1 MKSKWDDGNKFV
13 KKHVL
18 AVDRVVTL
26 IGERKLELRDGSVL
40 LVLEAYCSWKCGRVR
55 VTPRRIAER
64 LSMQEKHVISSLTR
78 LKQLGLLAEGMDP
91 HTGEWFYLM
100 SPDLLT
106 VGTGQTRGHLQKMF
120 NEALEGEVGASGV
133 G

>member
-1 MKSKWDDGNKFV
+1 MKSKWDDERKFV

-18 AVDRVVTL
+18 AVDRLVTL

-40 LVLEAYCSWKCGRVR
+40 IALEAYCSWRSGRVR
-55 VTPRRIAER
+55 VTPRKLAER

-78 LKQLGLLAEGMDP
+78 LKRLGLLAKGTDP

-100 SPDLLT
+100 TPDLLT
-106 VGTGQTRGHLQKMF
+106 VGTSQTRGHLQKMF
-120 NEALEGEVGASGV
+120 DEALEAGV
-133 G
+133 SDVD